1 MVRGLALQ
9 RGLLSHRSA
18 LRAGREAK
26 PKPPRAWRAACV
38 TCTQSL
44 ALLRDTGRPRGQP
57 EAASHGGKL
66 PGRQPR
72 IAASYIGRPEGRA
85 WAAPSVA
92 SRVAR
97 AALALSRGKG
107 RPGGQP
113 ARSRIMRRYRLRG
126 SPKPRH
132 VAVSCLASQ
141 RVIGRPGGL
150 AEAASSL
157 AGRVCTMHAAS
168 RSCYALVT
176 RSCGIRAGPRG
187 QPEAASHG
195 GKLPGQQPRVTASY
209 RQAGRPSLGR

>member
-1 MVRGLALQ
+1 MGCLGGSLASRRAIDIGTCRKAAPKPLRSSKVRAGPRGQPGAASCGGELPGQ
-9 RGLLSHRSA
+9 RSSHRSA
-18 LRAGREAK
+18 LWAGREAK

-97 AALALSRGKG
+97 GLAFRQNKG
-107 RPGGQP
+107 R
-113 ARSRIMRRYRLRG
+113 
-126 SPKPRH
+126 
-132 VAVSCLASQ
+132 
-141 RVIGRPGGL
+141 
-150 AEAASSL
+150 
-157 AGRVCTMHAAS
+157 
-168 RSCYALVT
+168 
-176 RSCGIRAGPRG
+176 PRG
-187 QPEAASHG
+187 QPGAAWSG
-195 GKLPGQQPRVTASY
+195 GKLLGQQPCIVASY
-209 RQAGRPSLGR
+209 RQRPEGSA

>member
-1 MVRGLALQ
+1 MLRAARAAALLRSELYIGRRPGGRASAAPSLASRVVRGLALQ

-157 AGRVCTMHAAS
+157 AGRVCTMHA
-168 RSCYALVT
+168 RSLALLRDV
-176 RSCGIRAGPRG
+176 
-187 QPEAASHG
+187 
-195 GKLPGQQPRVTASY
+195 
-209 RQAGRPSLGR
+209 GRPERPA